1 MGKVGTRDVRL
12 ISTRNVRFTGKPG
25 RGMGDVQGACRGVEC
40 WRTFWGEDTVKPE
53 ELVLTLIDEAY
64 EKKTWHGPNLRQA
77 IRGVSAKQ
85 AAWRPGAERHNIWEE
100 TLHAAYWKYVAR
112 RRIEGGK
119 RGSFALKG
127 SNFFARPEKGKASE
141 GAWRADKELLE
152 REHRAL
158 RASVEKVLKTPRG
171 AKLLRHI
178 YGVALHDVYHAG
190 QIRLLRRL
198 NE

>member
-1 MGKVGTRDVRL
+1 MRTR
-12 ISTRNVRFTGKPG
+12 
-25 RGMGDVQGACRGVEC
+25 
-40 WRTFWGEDTVKPE
+40 
-53 ELVLTLIDEAY
+53 ELVLRLFDEAY

-85 AAWRPGAERHNIWEE
+85 AAWRPGPGRHNIWEE
-100 TLHAAYWKYVAR
+100 TLHAAYWKYVVR

-119 RGSFALKG
+119 RSSFALKG
-127 SNFFARPEKGKASE
+127 SNFFPRPEKGRTNEA
-141 GAWRADKELLE
+141 AWRADKELLE

-158 RASVEKVLKTPRG
+158 RVVIEKVLDRPRG

-190 QIRLLRRL
+190 QIRLLRRWMVC
-198 NE
+198 